1 MHQSLSCNVLFQ
13 SLKERDIEINTNKE
27 ILLAQRKNLDEA
39 RRRLRAD
46 INRKII
52 RVAQFQKKYNSAL
65 MALGK
70 DEDGRPL
77 SITFI
82 KIQNAQEKY
91 MLQQEG
97 DELDAKIKKAEKEI
111 VAMENTLR
119 VVNVTNDV
127 YKINLSSVDEESKY

>member
-1 MHQSLSCNVLFQ
+1 
-13 SLKERDIEINTNKE
+13 
-27 ILLAQRKNLDEA
+27 
-39 RRRLRAD
+39 
-46 INRKII
+46 
-52 RVAQFQKKYNSAL
+52 

-82 KIQNAQEKY
+82 KIQSAQEKY

-97 DELDAKIKKAEKEI
+97 DELDAKVKKAEREI
-111 VAMENTLR
+111 VAMENTLK

-127 YKINLSSVDEESKY
+127 YKTNLSSVDEESKD